1 MQNVLVPGAVGLL
14 AVFLWLQRKPV
25 KPMLSST
32 DASAVAQ
39 LNRTQLELVIETEQS
54 SKTKVDELSDWTPPV
69 TVQETISLQQAL
81 RFGMNAGPEE
91 RPCVRP
97 HVGGIDLSFRC
108 CAEPCATVTRG
119 LWKQRLWPWNRS
131 APHHTARCLRRPVR
145 PATFHGCGRSVD
157 PDFRDT
163 S

>member
-1 MQNVLVPGAVGLL
+1 MQNVLLPVAVGLL

-39 LNRTQLELVIETEQS
+39 LNRTQLELVIEAEQR
-54 SKTKVDELSDWTPPV
+54 SKTKDDVLSNWTRPV

-91 RPCVRP
+91 RLLAVRQAACWG
-97 HVGGIDLSFRC
+97 H
-108 CAEPCATVTRG
+108 
-119 LWKQRLWPWNRS
+119 RS
-131 APHHTARCLRRPVR
+131 VLPLLRRALHDSDPRVVEAAALAIEPFRSSPHRKVVQVSR
-145 PATFHGCGRSVD
+145 PPRNVS
-157 PDFRDT
+157 RMR
-163 S
+163 

>member
-1 MQNVLVPGAVGLL
+1 MQNVLLPGAVGLL

-39 LNRTQLELVIETEQS
+39 LNRTQLELVIEAEQR
-54 SKTKVDELSDWTPPV
+54 SKTKDDDLYNWARPV

-91 RPCVRP
+91 RLLAVRQAACWG
-97 HVGGIDLSFRC
+97 H
-108 CAEPCATVTRG
+108 
-119 LWKQRLWPWNRS
+119 RS
-131 APHHTARCLRRPVR
+131 VLPLLRRALHDSDPRVVEAAALAIEPFRSSPHRKVVQVSR
-145 PATFHGCGRSVD
+145 PPRNVS
-157 PDFRDT
+157 RMR
-163 S
+163 

>member
-1 MQNVLVPGAVGLL
+1 MQNFLVPGAVGLL

-39 LNRTQLELVIETEQS
+39 LNRTQLELVIEAERR
-54 SKTKVDELSDWTPPV
+54 SKTKDDDLSNWTPPV

-91 RPCVRP
+91 RLLAVRQAACWG
-97 HVGGIDLSFRC
+97 H
-108 CAEPCATVTRG
+108 
-119 LWKQRLWPWNRS
+119 RS
-131 APHHTARCLRRPVR
+131 VLPLLRRALHDSDPRVVEAAALAIEPFRSSPHRKVVQASR
-145 PATFHGCGRSVD
+145 PPRNVS
-157 PDFRDT
+157 RMR
-163 S
+163 

>member
-1 MQNVLVPGAVGLL
+1 MQNVLLPGAVGLL

-39 LNRTQLELVIETEQS
+39 LNRTQLELVIEAEQR
-54 SKTKVDELSDWTPPV
+54 SKTKDDDLYNWARPV

-91 RPCVRP
+91 RLLAVRQAACWG
-97 HVGGIDLSFRC
+97 H
-108 CAEPCATVTRG
+108 
-119 LWKQRLWPWNRS
+119 RS
-131 APHHTARCLRRPVR
+131 VLPLLRRALHDSDPRVVEAAALAIEPFRSSPHRKVPQASR
-145 PATFHGCGRSVD
+145 PPRNVS
-157 PDFRDT
+157 RMR
-163 S
+163 

>member
-1 MQNVLVPGAVGLL
+1 MQNVLLPGAVGLL

-91 RPCVRP
+91 RLLAVRQAACWG
-97 HVGGIDLSFRC
+97 H
-108 CAEPCATVTRG
+108 
-119 LWKQRLWPWNRS
+119 RS
-131 APHHTARCLRRPVR
+131 VLPLLRRALHDSDPRVVEAAALAIEPFRSSPHRKVVQASR
-145 PATFHGCGRSVD
+145 PPRNVS
-157 PDFRDT
+157 RMR
-163 S
+163 

>member
-1 MQNVLVPGAVGLL
+1 MQNVLLPGAVGLL

-39 LNRTQLELVIETEQS
+39 LNRTQLELVIEAERR
-54 SKTKVDELSDWTPPV
+54 SKMKDDDLSNWTRPV

-91 RPCVRP
+91 RLLAVRQAACWG
-97 HVGGIDLSFRC
+97 H
-108 CAEPCATVTRG
+108 
-119 LWKQRLWPWNRS
+119 RS
-131 APHHTARCLRRPVR
+131 VLPLLRRALHDSDPRVVEAAALAIEPFRSSPHRKVPQASR
-145 PATFHGCGRSVD
+145 PPRNVS
-157 PDFRDT
+157 RMR
-163 S
+163 

>member
-1 MQNVLVPGAVGLL
+1 MQNVLLPGAVGLL

-39 LNRTQLELVIETEQS
+39 LNRTQLELVIEAERR
-54 SKTKVDELSDWTPPV
+54 SKTKDDDLSNWTRPV

-91 RPCVRP
+91 RLLAVRQAACWG
-97 HVGGIDLSFRC
+97 H
-108 CAEPCATVTRG
+108 
-119 LWKQRLWPWNRS
+119 RS
-131 APHHTARCLRRPVR
+131 VLPLLRRALHDSDPRVVEAAALAIEPFRSSPHRKVVQVSR
-145 PATFHGCGRSVD
+145 PPRNVS
-157 PDFRDT
+157 RMR
-163 S
+163 

>member
-1 MQNVLVPGAVGLL
+1 MQNVLLPVAVGLL

-39 LNRTQLELVIETEQS
+39 LNRTQLELVIEAEQR
-54 SKTKVDELSDWTPPV
+54 SKTKDDDLSNWTRPV

-91 RPCVRP
+91 RLLAVRQAACWG
-97 HVGGIDLSFRC
+97 H
-108 CAEPCATVTRG
+108 
-119 LWKQRLWPWNRS
+119 RS
-131 APHHTARCLRRPVR
+131 VLPLLRRALHDSDPRVVEAAALAIEPFRSSPHRKVVQVSR
-145 PATFHGCGRSVD
+145 PPRNVS
-157 PDFRDT
+157 RMR
-163 S
+163 

>member
-39 LNRTQLELVIETEQS
+39 LNRTQLELVIEAEQRS
-54 SKTKVDELSDWTPPV
+54 ETKNDELSNWTRPV
-69 TVQETISLQQAL
+69 TAQETISLQQAL

-91 RPCVRP
+91 RLLAVRQAARWG
-97 HVGGIDLSFRC
+97 H
-108 CAEPCATVTRG
+108 
-119 LWKQRLWPWNRS
+119 RS
-131 APHHTARCLRRPVR
+131 VLPLLRRALHDSDPRVVEAAALAIEPFRSSPHRKVVQVSR
-145 PATFHGCGRSVD
+145 PPRNVS
-157 PDFRDT
+157 RMR
-163 S
+163 

>member
-1 MQNVLVPGAVGLL
+1 MQNVLLPGAVGLL

-39 LNRTQLELVIETEQS
+39 LNRTQLELVIEAERR
-54 SKTKVDELSDWTPPV
+54 SKTKDDDLSNWTPPV

-91 RPCVRP
+91 RLLAVRQAACWG
-97 HVGGIDLSFRC
+97 H
-108 CAEPCATVTRG
+108 
-119 LWKQRLWPWNRS
+119 RS
-131 APHHTARCLRRPVR
+131 VLPLLRRALHDSDPRVVEAAALAIEPFRSSPHRKVVQASR
-145 PATFHGCGRSVD
+145 PPRNVS
-157 PDFRDT
+157 RMR
-163 S
+163 

>member
-39 LNRTQLELVIETEQS
+39 LNRTQLELVIEAEQR
-54 SKTKVDELSDWTPPV
+54 SKTKDDDLSNWTRPV

-91 RPCVRP
+91 RLLAVRQAACWG
-97 HVGGIDLSFRC
+97 H
-108 CAEPCATVTRG
+108 
-119 LWKQRLWPWNRS
+119 RS
-131 APHHTARCLRRPVR
+131 VLPLLRRALHDSDPRVVEAAALAIEPFRSSPHRKVPQVSR
-145 PATFHGCGRSVD
+145 PPRNVS
-157 PDFRDT
+157 RMR
-163 S
+163 

>member
-39 LNRTQLELVIETEQS
+39 LNRTQLELVIEAEQR
-54 SKTKVDELSDWTPPV
+54 SKTKDDELSNWTRPV

-91 RPCVRP
+91 RLLAVRQAARWG
-97 HVGGIDLSFRC
+97 H
-108 CAEPCATVTRG
+108 
-119 LWKQRLWPWNRS
+119 RS
-131 APHHTARCLRRPVR
+131 VLPLLRRALHDSDPRVVEAAALAIEPFRSSPHRKVTQASR
-145 PATFHGCGRSVD
+145 PPRNVS
-157 PDFRDT
+157 RMR
-163 S
+163 

>member
-32 DASAVAQ
+32 DASAIAQ
-39 LNRTQLELVIETEQS
+39 LNRTQLELVIEAEQR
-54 SKTKVDELSDWTPPV
+54 SKTKDDDLSNWTRPV

-91 RPCVRP
+91 RLLAVRQAACWG
-97 HVGGIDLSFRC
+97 H
-108 CAEPCATVTRG
+108 
-119 LWKQRLWPWNRS
+119 RS
-131 APHHTARCLRRPVR
+131 VLPLLRRALHDSDPRVVEAAALAIEPFRSSPHRKVVQASR
-145 PATFHGCGRSVD
+145 PPRNVS
-157 PDFRDT
+157 RMR
-163 S
+163 

>member
-14 AVFLWLQRKPV
+14 ALFLWLQRKPV

-39 LNRTQLELVIETEQS
+39 LNRTQLELVIEADQG
-54 SKTKVDELSDWTPPV
+54 SKTQDDDLSNWTSPV

-91 RPCVRP
+91 RLLAVRQAARWGHRSVLP
-97 HVGGIDLSFRC
+97 LLRR
-108 CAEPCATVTRG
+108 ALRA
-119 LWKQRLWPWNRS
+119 S
-131 APHHTARCLRRPVR
+131 APLVVEAASL
-145 PATFHGCGRSVD
+145 AI
-157 PDFRDT
+157 
-163 S
+163 

>member
-39 LNRTQLELVIETEQS
+39 LNRTQLELVIETEKS

-91 RPCVRP
+91 RLLAVRQAARWG
-97 HVGGIDLSFRC
+97 H
-108 CAEPCATVTRG
+108 
-119 LWKQRLWPWNRS
+119 RS
-131 APHHTARCLRRPVR
+131 VLPLLRRALRDCDPRVVEAAALAMEPFRSSPHRKVTQASR
-145 PATFHGCGRSVD
+145 PPRNVS
-157 PDFRDT
+157 RMR
-163 S
+163 

>member
-1 MQNVLVPGAVGLL
+1 MQNVLLPGAVGLL

-39 LNRTQLELVIETEQS
+39 LNRTQLELVIEAEQR
-54 SKTKVDELSDWTPPV
+54 SKTKDDVLSNWTRPV

-91 RPCVRP
+91 RLLAVRQAACWG
-97 HVGGIDLSFRC
+97 H
-108 CAEPCATVTRG
+108 
-119 LWKQRLWPWNRS
+119 RS
-131 APHHTARCLRRPVR
+131 VLPLLRRALHDSDPRVVEAAARAIEPFRSSPHRKVVQVSR
-145 PATFHGCGRSVD
+145 PPRNVS
-157 PDFRDT
+157 RMR
-163 S
+163 

>member
-1 MQNVLVPGAVGLL
+1 MQNVLLPGAVGLL

-39 LNRTQLELVIETEQS
+39 LNRTQLELVIEAERR
-54 SKTKVDELSDWTPPV
+54 SKTKDDDLFNWTRPV

-91 RPCVRP
+91 RLLAVRQAACWG
-97 HVGGIDLSFRC
+97 H
-108 CAEPCATVTRG
+108 
-119 LWKQRLWPWNRS
+119 RS
-131 APHHTARCLRRPVR
+131 VLPLLRRALHDSDPRVVEAAALAIEPFRSSPHRKVPQASR
-145 PATFHGCGRSVD
+145 PPRNVS
-157 PDFRDT
+157 RMR
-163 S
+163 

>member
-39 LNRTQLELVIETEQS
+39 LNRTQLELVIEAEQRS
-54 SKTKVDELSDWTPPV
+54 ETKNDELSNWTTPV
-69 TVQETISLQQAL
+69 TAQETISLQQAL

-91 RPCVRP
+91 RLLAVRQAARWG
-97 HVGGIDLSFRC
+97 H
-108 CAEPCATVTRG
+108 
-119 LWKQRLWPWNRS
+119 RS
-131 APHHTARCLRRPVR
+131 VLPLLRRALHDSDPRVVEAAALAIEPFRSSPHLEVVQASR
-145 PATFHGCGRSVD
+145 PPRNVS
-157 PDFRDT
+157 RMR
-163 S
+163 

>member
-1 MQNVLVPGAVGLL
+1 MQNVLLPGAVGLL

-39 LNRTQLELVIETEQS
+39 LNRTQLELVIEAEQR
-54 SKTKVDELSDWTPPV
+54 SKTKDDVLSNWTRPV

-91 RPCVRP
+91 RLLAVRQAACWG
-97 HVGGIDLSFRC
+97 H
-108 CAEPCATVTRG
+108 
-119 LWKQRLWPWNRS
+119 RS
-131 APHHTARCLRRPVR
+131 VLPLLRRALHDSDPRVVEAAALAIEPFRSSPHRKVPQASR
-145 PATFHGCGRSVD
+145 PPRNVS
-157 PDFRDT
+157 RMR
-163 S
+163 

>member
-1 MQNVLVPGAVGLL
+1 MQNVLLPGAVGLL

-39 LNRTQLELVIETEQS
+39 LNRTQLELVIEAEQR
-54 SKTKVDELSDWTPPV
+54 SKTKDDDLSNWTRPV

-91 RPCVRP
+91 RLLAVRQAACWG
-97 HVGGIDLSFRC
+97 H
-108 CAEPCATVTRG
+108 
-119 LWKQRLWPWNRS
+119 RS
-131 APHHTARCLRRPVR
+131 VLPLLRRALHDSDPRVVEAAALAIEPFRSSPHRKVVQASR
-145 PATFHGCGRSVD
+145 PPRNVS
-157 PDFRDT
+157 RMR
-163 S
+163 

>member
-1 MQNVLVPGAVGLL
+1 MQNVLLPGAVGLL

-39 LNRTQLELVIETEQS
+39 LNRTQLELVIEAEQR
-54 SKTKVDELSDWTPPV
+54 SKTKDDDLSNWTRPV

-91 RPCVRP
+91 RLLAVRQAACWG
-97 HVGGIDLSFRC
+97 H
-108 CAEPCATVTRG
+108 
-119 LWKQRLWPWNRS
+119 RS
-131 APHHTARCLRRPVR
+131 VLPLLRRALHDSDPRVVEVAALAIEPFRSSPHRKVVQVSR
-145 PATFHGCGRSVD
+145 PPRNVS
-157 PDFRDT
+157 RMR
-163 S
+163 

>member
-39 LNRTQLELVIETEQS
+39 LNRTQLELVIEAEQR
-54 SKTKVDELSDWTPPV
+54 SKTKDDDLSNWTRPV

-91 RPCVRP
+91 RLLAVRQAACWG
-97 HVGGIDLSFRC
+97 H
-108 CAEPCATVTRG
+108 
-119 LWKQRLWPWNRS
+119 RS
-131 APHHTARCLRRPVR
+131 VLPLLRRALHDSDPRVVEAAALAIEPFRSSPHRKVVQASR
-145 PATFHGCGRSVD
+145 PPRNVS
-157 PDFRDT
+157 RMR
-163 S
+163 

>member
-39 LNRTQLELVIETEQS
+39 LNRTQLELVIEAERR
-54 SKTKVDELSDWTPPV
+54 SKTKDDDLSNWTPPV

-91 RPCVRP
+91 RLLAVRQAACWG
-97 HVGGIDLSFRC
+97 H
-108 CAEPCATVTRG
+108 
-119 LWKQRLWPWNRS
+119 RS
-131 APHHTARCLRRPVR
+131 VLPLLRRALHDSDPRVVEAAALAIEPFRSSPHRKVVQASR
-145 PATFHGCGRSVD
+145 PPRNVS
-157 PDFRDT
+157 RMR
-163 S
+163 

>member
-32 DASAVAQ
+32 DASAIAQ
-39 LNRTQLELVIETEQS
+39 LNRTQLELVIEAEQR
-54 SKTKVDELSDWTPPV
+54 SKTKDDDLSNWTPPV

-91 RPCVRP
+91 RLLAVRQAACWG
-97 HVGGIDLSFRC
+97 H
-108 CAEPCATVTRG
+108 
-119 LWKQRLWPWNRS
+119 RS
-131 APHHTARCLRRPVR
+131 VLPLLRRALHDSDPRVAEAAALAIEPFRSSPHRKVVQASR
-145 PATFHGCGRSVD
+145 PPRNVS
-157 PDFRDT
+157 RMR
-163 S
+163 